1 MRQKISTLVDPA
13 IYRRVKLE
21 SVRRNKQI
29 SEILGEALEKYLA
42 SDRPGLARVG
52 VVAATWGAVPLP
64 KEQVQQIL
72 RGEEGLLEA

>member
-13 IYRRVKLE
+13 LYRRVKLE

-29 SEILGEALEKYLA
+29 SEIVGEALEEYLA
-42 SDRPGLARVG
+42 DNRPGLASTG
-52 VVAATWGAVPLP
+52 VVAESWGAVPLP

-72 RGEEGLLEA
+72 RDEEGLLEA